1 MDYIF
6 QCKDRQKAEWI
17 IKQDPTICYLQ
28 DTLFRFKDTQ
38 LESEMM
44 GKRYAIQVETKR
56 KWDSYTSIKQNINR
70 IQAKDFNER
79 QKHHF
84 KMTKGLIQYDDI

>member
-1 MDYIF
+1 MYYIF
-6 QCKDRQKAEWI
+6 QWKDRQKAEWI
-17 IKQDPTICYLQ
+17 ITQDPTVCYLQ

-56 KWDSYTSIKQNINR
+56 KWDSYTYIRQILTEFKQKTLKR
-70 IQAKDFNER
+70 DKKSF
-79 QKHHF
+79 
-84 KMTKGLIQYDDI
+84 

>member
-1 MDYIF
+1 M
-6 QCKDRQKAEWI
+6 
-17 IKQDPTICYLQ
+17 
-28 DTLFRFKDTQ
+28 
-38 LESEMM
+38 
-44 GKRYAIQVETKR
+44 ETKR
-56 KWDSYTSIKQNINR
+56 KWDSYTYIKQNINR